1 MSAGFPWYFLVN
13 DRPVKVIAT
22 PNGGMNVLILNL
34 TTGELEQ
41 DMAYLALCF
50 EPGQNVKRLSEAE
63 FNTQITALKD
73 SLDRPDQD

>member
-22 PNGGMNVLILNL
+22 PDGGMDVLILNL
-34 TTGELEQ
+34 TTGELERN
-41 DMAYLALCF
+41 MAYLTLCF

-63 FNTQITALKD
+63 FDTQIAELKD
-73 SLDRPDQD
+73 SLNRPHQD